1 MTKFIR
7 KAASCVTALAVMLS
21 SVLLVELPAAA
32 ETAGAFTV
40 TGGTLDTD
48 YTYSD
53 NQLTVLTDA
62 ALTIKNTDPSAATE
76 DHIFVNDGVNAN
88 ITLAGVNIKCSSENY
103 AAFHIADSSA
113 ADVKVTLAKGTEN
126 TLISGILYAGLQKNG
141 TVGTLTIGGEGTLRA
156 TGGSNGAG
164 IGGGSGNSGSNIT
177 ITDGTIFATGGSN
190 GAGIGGGS
198 SNAGSNITITGGTV
212 FATGGRS
219 GAGIGGGSYGS
230 GSDITI
236 SGGIVTATGVENIVK
251 QHLSLKICNE
261 GAGIGGGYN
270 ADGSNIVITGGSVK
284 AVCASTAHPIGG
296 GTDGY
301 AANPDKA
308 VIPTDGSKRVFL
320 AEIDNPN
327 SEPVTINGV
336 PYPVTNHV
344 NEDGSIDPKLYAYL
358 KGGEV
363 YTVKVGSNTQTFDF
377 SNRIDGPEE
386 LKVSATNSS
395 QKVER
400 DTDYTLEGGVLTVL
414 TDKAMTIANKD
425 LNTPTTN
432 QIVIASSAGNA
443 KVTLAGVNIDV
454 SALDNTA
461 AFLAYGSADTY
472 DTVTVNLKGGTKNTL
487 KSGKGCAG
495 LQKGGMYGSLT
506 IDGTGELYAQ
516 GGAGGAGIGGGNGA
530 TGFNIMINNGMITA
544 VGGANSD
551 ENSGTG
557 AGIGGGFRGEGNGI
571 AIKGGTVTATGGAG
585 STTGAGIGG
594 GGNAQGTAISIHNGT
609 VTATGGA
616 ATQYGGAGIG
626 GGARHNG
633 DTIRIYNGTVKATGG
648 KGAAGIGGGN
658 GYAGT
663 NIHIN
668 GGAVTATGDSGGAGI
683 GGGTNGKGTNIGIDK
698 ATVTAIGGSG
708 DGKVGAGIGG
718 GNNGKGEGIKIQ
730 GGSVR
735 AISDGN
741 AIGGGAG
748 KDPVTPVNDA
758 GGEVYL
764 LKIDNPDDKTVEIDG
779 KEYTPVNHKAV
790 DSTDGTLYA
799 YLTLGEHTVKVGDT
813 EKKYIVTRG
822 EPDECGT
829 AFTVTAANAGDTL
842 VYGIDYDYSA
852 KSGIL
857 NITSEKPV
865 RISNA
870 DPDTAASDR
879 INIIEN
885 INADITL
892 AGVNIKC
899 STNAALKIAD
909 NSTGNVVITLADG
922 TKNSLI
928 STQAYCAGL
937 QKNGT
942 NGTLTINGTGELY
955 AKGRTGGAGIGSGV
969 NSPAENITIN
979 GGKITA
985 VGGSGSAGI
994 GGGQAGY
1001 VSNITITGG
1010 VIIATGSDDGAGI
1023 GGGHSQFTE
1032 NITISGGTVTATGG
1046 IEEYSDSTV
1055 SGGAG
1060 IGGDKAS
1067 NIVISGGSVKAI
1079 SQYANAIGGA
1089 TGNAIVIPTDG
1100 TDKVF
1105 LVTIENPNN
1114 EPVEIDGVPFT
1125 PVNHRAA
1132 DSTDG
1137 NLYVYL
1143 KGGMKHTVKVGN
1155 TEKEYDL
1162 TSDDYSGRG
1171 TLFTVSATDPNET
1184 LEYGVDYT
1192 YPIESGILTILK
1204 DKAVTIKNADPNTPV
1219 RNGRIEVAD
1228 GVNANITL
1236 AGVNIAAM
1244 NGRAAFRIADN
1255 SSGNVTITL
1264 AEGTVNIL
1272 KSSASRAGLQKS
1284 GENGTLTIQ
1293 GRGELRAYGGSE
1305 AAGIGGGRNCKGSN
1319 ITINSGTV
1327 IATGGEK
1334 GAGIGGGSNTSTG
1347 EAPAAGETGGTGGTG
1362 STKSGDGCNIIINGG
1377 TVIAAGSE
1385 GAAGIGGGANGDGKN
1400 ITINGGTVTAAGGFE
1415 SQSGKPTSQHAA
1427 GIGGGANGDAENI
1440 TINGGSVKAAAGGE
1454 NADATGGGERHKG
1467 SCVPTNGAE
1476 TVYLLVIANPD
1487 DKDVQIDGKSYSPK
1501 NHRAADS
1508 ADGNIYAYLTGTSHS
1523 VKIGST
1529 VTNYV
1534 FSADKGEFVSLG
1546 DITAPEAISGLV
1558 YDGTEHALVTADSTP
1573 TGTLVYS
1580 LAENGAYTADIPT
1593 AKNAGTYTVWYRVE
1607 IDGYTTAPASVEAV
1621 IAKAEISKVV
1631 ITGIEA
1637 PVAGTALDTS
1647 AQAGSAEYTL
1657 SAVTWTPADTTAKY
1671 DTAYTAKLTAAPADS
1686 ANYAFSST
1694 VSAEIDGSAA
1704 TVTLGQDGTL
1714 TISHTFA
1721 KTARAGLIG
1730 ISVTAPTKTEYAV
1743 GDSIDVTGGK
1753 LTLSYQDGADSELA
1767 LTADMLTYDNT
1778 KAGTATVT
1786 VSYGGFTDT
1795 FEVTFTEQAK
1805 ETVSAPVIA
1814 PNGGTFTGSQLV
1826 TITVSTEGAVIYYTT
1841 DGTVPTA
1848 ASTKYTGAFTI
1859 SGTTTVKTIAVKDG
1873 MNDSA
1878 VVSAVF
1884 TRKTSGG
1891 SGGSGGGHSGGS
1903 YGGGSGSGSNESSKP
1918 TLNDK
1923 PASWAE
1929 IAAELSKMANGSEV
1943 TIELCGNYTVPE
1955 EVIKA
1960 VADNDIKAS
1969 FVVSGGLGWYISGAD
1984 ISTAAA
1990 ADLNIMT
1997 AASPDSSS
2005 LRGSVG
2011 LKFST
2016 NGTNAP
2022 TWLSVE
2028 FRKEYANKFANLYRM
2043 DGGKPQFSDN
2053 IRLGENSSAALF
2065 RVAEKGEYIIM
2076 LSGYSDRKG
2085 DADNDGAVTI
2095 RDALTVLRASVGL
2108 EKAENPVML
2117 DYNGDGVE
2125 NVRDAYVLLMD
2136 IVAGRV

>member
-40 TGGTLDTD
+40 TGGTSGTD
-48 YTYSD
+48 YTYSG
-53 NQLTVLTDA
+53 NQLTVLTGTP
-62 ALTIKNTDPSAATE
+62 LTIKNTDPSTATE
-76 DHIFVNDGVNAN
+76 DRIFVNDGVNAN
-88 ITLAGVNIKCSSENY
+88 ITLAGVNIKCSSLFYSAFQIYGSGAEN
-103 AAFHIADSSA
+103 IT
-113 ADVKVTLAKGTEN
+113 VTLAENTEN
-126 TLISGILYAGLQKNG
+126 TLKSGGNCAGLQKDG
-141 TVGTLTIGGEGTLRA
+141 ADSKLTIGGKGTLRA

-177 ITDGTIFATGGSN
+177 ITDGTIFATGGA
-190 GAGIGGGS
+190 GAAGIGGGCKA
-198 SNAGSNITITGGTV
+198 AGSN
-212 FATGGRS
+212 
-219 GAGIGGGSYGS
+219 
-230 GSDITI
+230 ITI
-236 SGGIVTATGVENIVK
+236 SGGIVTATGVENHYNHNGWVEIYT
-251 QHLSLKICNE
+251 E

-461 AFLAYGSADTY
+461 AFLAYGSAGTY

-487 KSGKGCAG
+487 ISGCGCAG
-495 LQKGGMYGSLT
+495 LQKNNTSGSALT

-530 TGFNIMINNGMITA
+530 TGFNITINNGMITA

-594 GGNAQGTAISIHNGT
+594 GGNAQGTAISIYNGT

-658 GYAGT
+658 NYNGT

-668 GGAVTATGDSGGAGI
+668 GGTVTATGDSGGAGI
-683 GGGTNGKGTNIGIDK
+683 GGGTNGNGTNIGIDK

-708 DGKVGAGIGG
+708 DGMVGAGIGG

-735 AISDGN
+735 AISDAN
-741 AIGGGAG
+741 AIGGGQG
-748 KDPVTPVNDA
+748 KDPVIPVNDA

-764 LKIDNPDDKTVEIDG
+764 LKIDNPDDKDIEIDG

-799 YLTLGEHTVKVGDT
+799 YLPFGEHTVKVGDT

-865 RISNA
+865 RISNT

-879 INIIEN
+879 INVKEN

-892 AGVNIKC
+892 AGVNIGC
-899 STNAALKIAD
+899 DSNAALKIAD
-909 NSTGNVVITLADG
+909 NSTGDVVITLADG

-937 QKNGT
+937 QKNGST
-942 NGTLTINGTGELY
+942 GTLTINGMGELY

-969 NSPAENITIN
+969 NSPVENITIN

-1023 GGGHSQFTE
+1023 GGGHSQLTE
-1032 NITISGGTVTATGG
+1032 NITISGGTVTAIGG

-1079 SQYANAIGGA
+1079 SPYANAIGGA
-1089 TGNAIVIPTDG
+1089 TGNATVIPTDG

-1105 LVTIENPNN
+1105 LVTIENPKD

-1272 KSSASRAGLQKS
+1272 KSSASCAGLHKS

-1523 VKIGST
+1523 VKIGSI

-1558 YDGTEHALVTADSTP
+1558 YDGTEHALVTAGSTP

-1671 DTAYTAKLTAAPADS
+1671 DTVYTAKLTAAPADTV
-1686 ANYAFSST
+1686 NYAFSST

-1704 TVTLGQDGTL
+1704 DVTLGQDGTL

-1795 FEVTFTEQAK
+1795 FGVTFTEQAK
-1805 ETVSAPVIA
+1805 ETVSAPVIT

-1826 TITVSTEGAVIYYTT
+1826 TITVSTEGAAIYYTT

-1859 SGTTTVKTIAVKDG
+1859 SGTTTVRAIAVKDG

-1903 YGGGSGSGSNESSKP
+1903 YGGGSGGGSNETSKP
-1918 TLNDK
+1918 TLNGK

-1929 IAAELSKMANGSEV
+1929 IAAEFSKMANGSEV

>member
-21 SVLLVELPAAA
+21 SMLLVELPAAA
-32 ETAGAFTV
+32 ETAGDFTV

-48 YTYSD
+48 YTYSK

-62 ALTIKNTDPSAATE
+62 ALTIKNTDPSTATE
-76 DHIFVNDGVNAN
+76 DRIFVNDGVNAN
-88 ITLAGVNIKCSSENY
+88 ITLAGVNIVCSFN
-103 AAFHIADSSA
+103 AAFQIADSSA
-113 ADVKVTLAKGTEN
+113 ASVTVTLAKNTEN
-126 TLISGILYAGLQKNG
+126 TLISGGSCAGLQKNG
-141 TVGTLTIGGEGTLRA
+141 SVGTLTIGGEGTLRA

-177 ITDGTIFATGGSN
+177 ITDGTIFATGG
-190 GAGIGGGS
+190 
-198 SNAGSNITITGGTV
+198 
-212 FATGGRS
+212 RS
-219 GAGIGGGSYGS
+219 GAGIGGGYKGS
-230 GSDITI
+230 GSNITI
-236 SGGIVTATGVENIVK
+236 SGGIVTATGVENHYNHNGWVEIYT
-251 QHLSLKICNE
+251 E
-261 GAGIGGGYN
+261 GAGIGGG
-270 ADGSNIVITGGSVK
+270 ASAVGSNIVITGGSVK
-284 AVCASTAHPIGG
+284 AVCASTANPIGG
-296 GTDGY
+296 GTDGNS
-301 AANPDKA
+301 ANPDKA
-308 VIPTDGSKRVFL
+308 VIPTDGQGNKVYL
-320 AEIDNPN
+320 AEISNPN
-327 SEPVTINGV
+327 QEAVKINGET
-336 PYPVTNHV
+336 YPVTNHV
-344 NEDGSIDPKLYAYL
+344 NKDGSVDGKLYVYL

-363 YTVKVGSNTQTFDF
+363 HNVTVGSAAQTFDF
-377 SNRIDGPEE
+377 TDKPATTED
-386 LKVSATNSS
+386 LTVSSGNNI
-395 QKVER
+395 VR
-400 DTDYTLEGGVLTVL
+400 GTDYSYKNGVLTVL
-414 TDKAMTIANKD
+414 NSIEITIANTD
-425 LNTPTTN
+425 PNTPTTDR
-432 QIVIASSAGNA
+432 IVVDKGAGNA

-454 SALDNTA
+454 SSLDNTA
-461 AFLAYGSADTY
+461 AFLYNSSENYSTNVTIKLAD
-472 DTVTVNLKGGTKNTL
+472 GTTNTL

-495 LQKGGMYGSLT
+495 LQKGGMYGNLT
-506 IDGTGELYAQ
+506 IDGTGELYAT
-516 GGAGGAGIGGGNGA
+516 GGAGGAGIGGGSGE
-530 TGFNIMINNGMITA
+530 GGCYIGINNGIITA
-544 VGGANSD
+544 TGGANSD
-551 ENSGTG
+551 DSSGTG
-557 AGIGGGFRGEGNGI
+557 AGIGGGFCGEGNGLSVT
-571 AIKGGTVTATGGAG
+571 GGTVTATGGAG

-594 GGNAQGTAISIHNGT
+594 GGNASGSNIVIKGGT
-609 VTATGGA
+609 VTANGGA
-616 ATQYGGAGIG
+616 ATLYGGAGIG
-626 GGARHNG
+626 GGAQNNS
-633 DTIRIYNGTVKATGG
+633 DTIRIYNGTVRATGG
-648 KGAAGIGGGN
+648 KGAAGIGGGSTWS
-658 GYAGT
+658 GK
-663 NIHIN
+663 NIQIK
-668 GGAVTATGDSGGAGI
+668 GGAVTAIGDSGGAGI
-683 GGGTNGKGTNIGIDK
+683 GGGAGINGSTSGEGTNIIIDGG
-698 ATVTAIGGSG
+698 TITAIGGSA
-708 DGKVGAGIGG
+708 DGRIGAGIGG
-718 GNNGKGEGIKIQ
+718 GNNSVGSSISIS

-748 KDPVTPVNDA
+748 NDPVTPMDNFASADKA
-758 GGEVYL
+758 EVYL

-779 KEYTPVNHKAV
+779 DEYTPVNHKAV

-799 YLTLGEHTVKVGDT
+799 YLPFGEHTVKVGDT

-865 RISNA
+865 RISNT

-879 INIIEN
+879 INVKEN

-985 VGGSGSAGI
+985 VGGSRSAGI

-1023 GGGHSQFTE
+1023 GGGHNQFTE

-1060 IGGDKAS
+1060 IGGDTAS

-1089 TGNAIVIPTDG
+1089 TGNATVIPTDG

-1105 LVTIENPNN
+1105 LVTIENPKD

-1162 TSDDYSGRG
+1162 TGDDYSGRG
-1171 TLFTVSATDPNET
+1171 TLFKVTATDPNET

-1192 YPIESGILTILK
+1192 YPVESGILTILK
-1204 DKAVTIKNADPNTPV
+1204 DKAVTIRNTDPNTPV
-1219 RNGRIEVAD
+1219 RNGRIEVAG

-1236 AGVNIAAM
+1236 AGVNISVLSGHAAL
-1244 NGRAAFRIADN
+1244 RIADN

-1272 KSSASRAGLQKS
+1272 KSGASYAGLQKS

-1305 AAGIGGGRNCKGSN
+1305 AAGIGGGISCKGSN

-1347 EAPAAGETGGTGGTG
+1347 ESPAAGETGSTGGTG

-1377 TVIAAGSE
+1377 TVIATGGE

-1454 NADATGGGERHKG
+1454 KADAIGGGERHKG

-1508 ADGNIYAYLTGTSHS
+1508 ADGNIYAYLTGASHS
-1523 VKIGST
+1523 VKIGSI

-1546 DITAPEAISGLV
+1546 EITAPEAVSGLV
-1558 YDGTEHALVTADSTP
+1558 YDGTEHALVTAGSTP
-1573 TGTLVYS
+1573 AGTLVYS

-1607 IDGYTTAPASVEAV
+1607 ADSFTTAPASVEAI
-1621 IAKAEISKVV
+1621 IAKAEISKVI

-1637 PVAGTALDTS
+1637 PVADTALDTS

-1694 VSAEIDGSAA
+1694 VSAEIDGSAE

-1826 TITVSTEGAVIYYTT
+1826 TITVSTEGAAIYYTT

-1859 SGTTTVKTIAVKDG
+1859 SGTTTVRAIAVKDG

-1891 SGGSGGGHSGGS
+1891 SGGGHSGGS
-1903 YGGGSGSGSNESSKP
+1903 YGGGSGSDSNETSKP
-1918 TLNDK
+1918 TLNGK
-1923 PASWAE
+1923 PASWTE

-1943 TIELCGNYTVPE
+1943 TIEICGNYTVPE

-2043 DGGKPQFSDN
+2043 DGGKPQFADN

-2076 LSGYSDRKG
+2076 LSDYSDRKG